1 MPESLVEVRG
11 VTFGYGREVVL
22 DHVNLTI
29 EPQDFLAVIG
39 PNGGGKTTLLKAILG
54 LVRPWSGEVAFH
66 LPSGSDPRGRL
77 GYVPQFSTF
86 DRDFPLKIADMVLMG
101 RLGRRSLLRPYSR
114 EDRAAAGRA
123 LERLGLEKVA
133 RSHASEVSGG
143 QLQRALIARALV
155 SEPEILFLDEPTTGV
170 DAVSRKEFWD
180 LLGRLRA
187 EGLPIVVSTPYMDEA
202 VRCDRV
208 SLMQGGRFLVTD
220 RPAAIGRAYPRPLLA
235 VRGDDVLGLLGALR
249 SFPHAAAVW
258 PFGESLHYTDARAD
272 APTEAIGRELEAHLR
287 AAGLQ
292 GVSLAP
298 IEAGIEDA
306 FMWHMAQERAA

>member
-1 MPESLVEVRG
+1 MPEPLAEVRD

-29 EPQDFLAVIG
+29 ESHDFLAVIG

-86 DRDFPLKIADMVLMG
+86 DRDFPLRIADMVLMG

-114 EDRAAAGRA
+114 EDRAAAERA
-123 LERLGLEKVA
+123 LERLGLTGIA

-155 SEPEILFLDEPTTGV
+155 SEPEILFLDEPTASI
-170 DAVSRKEFWD
+170 DAESRETLRELLED
-180 LLGRLRA
+180 LNRA
-187 EGLPIVVSTPYMDEA
+187 IPIVV
-202 VRCDRV
+202 
-208 SLMQGGRFLVTD
+208 VTH
-220 RPAAIGRAYPRPLLA
+220 
-235 VRGDDVLGLLGALR
+235 DV
-249 SFPHAAAVW
+249 
-258 PFGESLHYTDARAD
+258 T
-272 APTEAIGRELEAHLR
+272 
-287 AAGLQ
+287 
-292 GVSLAP
+292 SLAP
-298 IEAGIEDA
+298 MVKRIACINRKLFYHGGPELSLEVMEEVYGCPVELVTHGVPHRVLHD
-306 FMWHMAQERAA
+306 HHHT